1 MFDTKT
7 VQGDLMKH
15 RRTVLLIGLL
25 SAALLASGMA
35 SSTASAAST
44 SVSRK
49 RAPRQPIDRGPAE
62 TRAERDQR
70 LARECKGRP
79 NAGACEGY
87 GY

>member
-25 SAALLASGMA
+25 SALLASSLA
-35 SSTASAAST
+35 PSAASAAST
-44 SVSRK
+44 SGVRK
-49 RAPRQPIDRGPAE
+49 KAPKQAIDRGPAE
-62 TRAERDQR
+62 TRAERDKR

>member
-1 MFDTKT
+1 
-7 VQGDLMKH
+7 MKH

-25 SAALLASGMA
+25 STLLASSLA
-35 SSTASAAST
+35 PSTASAAST

-62 TRAERDQR
+62 TRAERDKR